1 MPPKVKVTKADLIQ
15 TAAQII
21 REEGEEALNARA
33 VAARLKVSTQPVF
46 SNYKTMQELRR
57 DVTAY
62 VQEQFEQCVQKSMEQ
77 AGRNMGKRKAEG
89 EEKPR
94 EKKTGEKKTGEKNPG
109 APYPPYKASGMAY
122 IRFAAE
128 EKEWF
133 KFLFMRNR
141 DGENPGFQ
149 SETDQEIL
157 KLIQKNT
164 GLSREEA
171 ELLHFEMWVCVHGLG
186 VMAATSYF
194 EPEEELVSRV
204 LTDVYQGVKSQ
215 HCRKE

>member
-1 MPPKVKVTKADLIQ
+1 MPPKAKVTKEDLVR
-15 TAAQII
+15 TAAEII

-33 VAARLKVSTQPVF
+33 VAAKLGVSTQPVF
-46 SNYKTMQELRR
+46 SNYKTMQELRE

-62 VQEQFEQCVQKSMEQ
+62 VQERFEQCLRENMAQ
-77 AGRNMGKRKAEG
+77 AGTDMEKRN
-89 EEKPR
+89 
-94 EKKTGEKKTGEKNPG
+94 
-109 APYPPYKASGMAY
+109 YPPYKASGMAY

-128 EKEWF
+128 EKQWF

-141 DGENPGFQ
+141 GGENPGFQ

-157 KLIQKNT
+157 KLIRKNT
-164 GLSREEA
+164 GLSKEEA

-215 HCRKE
+215 YCRKGQDETDN

>member
-1 MPPKVKVTKADLIQ
+1 MPPKAKVTKEDLVR
-15 TAAQII
+15 TAAEII

-33 VAARLKVSTQPVF
+33 VAAKLGVSTQPVF
-46 SNYKTMQELRR
+46 SNYKTMQELRE

-62 VQEQFEQCVQKSMEQ
+62 VQERFEQCMRENMAQ
-77 AGRNMGKRKAEG
+77 AGTDMGKR
-89 EEKPR
+89 
-94 EKKTGEKKTGEKNPG
+94 N
-109 APYPPYKASGMAY
+109 YPPYKASGMAY

-128 EKEWF
+128 EKQWF

-141 DGENPGFQ
+141 GGENPGFQ

-157 KLIQKNT
+157 KLIRKNT
-164 GLSREEA
+164 GLSKEEA

-215 HCRKE
+215 YCRKGQDETDN

>member
-1 MPPKVKVTKADLIQ
+1 MPPKAKVTKEDLVR
-15 TAAQII
+15 TAAEII

-33 VAARLKVSTQPVF
+33 VAAKLGVSTQPVF
-46 SNYKTMQELRR
+46 SNYKTMQELRE

-77 AGRNMGKRKAEG
+77 AGQNPA
-89 EEKPR
+89 
-94 EKKTGEKKTGEKNPG
+94 EKK
-109 APYPPYKASGMAY
+109 YPPYKASGMAY

-141 DGENPGFQ
+141 GGKDPGVR

-157 KLIQKNT
+157 KLIRKNT

-215 HCRKE
+215 YCRKGQDETDN